1 MNQVDSASIL
11 YTFKRRIFRDLLIKR
26 VDNLKAS
33 KALREKIIDD
43 LGALGTVNIVDYY
56 LRQGYI

>member
-11 YTFKRRIFRDLLIKR
+11 YTFKRRIFHDLLTKR

-43 LGALGTVNIVDYY
+43 LGALGTANIVDYY